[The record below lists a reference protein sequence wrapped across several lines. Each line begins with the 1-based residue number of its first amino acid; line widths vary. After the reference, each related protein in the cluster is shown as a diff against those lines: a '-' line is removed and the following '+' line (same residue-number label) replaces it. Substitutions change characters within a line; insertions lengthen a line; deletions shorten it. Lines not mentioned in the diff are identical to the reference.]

1 MTADG
6 HNVPWLFLPDPN
18 LNCDQIVAILPNTQ
32 SNGMHSILKGSQ
44 CTNFRV
50 PNISSWLKSREPFA
64 ANKSGISCDMPSTFN
79 AFRRCHCFCRHHC
92 YLHWCCLMH
101 SSLFLREYW
110 RCIWFCRI
118 PVIIKLWRNLPYVSS
133 DQNSSFLSRE
143 KNVYFKPQLSVFSF
157 SRLLPSWPKYSCW
170 TQFLFT
176 PSRLT
181 VLIPRLISFSVS
193 WQLKLEEGK
202 WRHQT
207 LVAAFMQTVVSFTLH
222 WSPPTILPYSSC
234 RDKL

>member
-1 MTADG
+1 MGKRSQYWRLHKHPSISETLSGWSTVSRSLPSHRRTAWSGMTADG

-101 SSLFLREYW
+101 SSKLFES
-110 RCIWFCRI
+110 I
-118 PVIIKLWRNLPYVSS
+118 SS
-133 DQNSSFLSRE
+133 NENHRLY
-143 KNVYFKPQLSVFSF
+143 K
-157 SRLLPSWPKYSCW
+157 LLPSRNKCHFNLRHKRNFNIPMAKTKRLMNTFIYSNCN
-170 TQFLFT
+170 
-176 PSRLT
+176 
-181 VLIPRLISFSVS
+181 
-193 WQLKLEEGK
+193 
-202 WRHQT
+202 
-207 LVAAFMQTVVSFTLH
+207 
-222 WSPPTILPYSSC
+222 
-234 RDKL
+234 